1 VVVAQPAALLA
12 SEVFFGLFTFVAE
25 QNLRLSGATEQKLQ
39 EALPSIAARPMSGSE
54 RWETL
59 ATVLRGRSASAAL
72 RPMHE
77 LGVLGLLLPQFRT
90 VECLVIRDYY
100 HRYTVDEHIFQ
111 AIEVIDALSAQA
123 KDAKKSDPF
132 VELVAEI
139 ERPELLKLALLL
151 HDLGKAE
158 AGENHLETGM
168 TIATEVCSAFGLNDA
183 DTDRVCFLVAYHVE
197 MSLAMRRDIFNPE
210 TVNGL
215 AQKVG
220 TPEYLK
226 LLTLMTYADISA
238 VNPEALTKWKSENL
252 WNLYIATSNHL
263 NRSIDD
269 DRYFGDEAQSS
280 IIRLLAPKFGN
291 RLKEFM
297 HGMPQRYLRLHSAQ
311 ELSEHIEMAS
321 RLRAE
326 PVKVSLKREPGTMR
340 MTVVTQDRPALF
352 ATLTGALAAWGM
364 NIVKADAFSN
374 SAGVVVDSF
383 VFTDRFRTLE
393 MNLPEWDRF
402 RASIAAVV
410 TGRVSMETL
419 MSGRKNGKLP
429 RPKVVVDAKVTFDD
443 SASTHSTVV
452 EVVAQDRPGVL
463 YEIASQFAGLGCNI
477 EVALIDTEGEMAIDV
492 FYLTVSNQKLQP
504 ALEATLRQR
513 LLERLQ

>member
-1 VVVAQPAALLA
+1 
-12 SEVFFGLFTFVAE
+12 
-25 QNLRLSGATEQKLQ
+25 
-39 EALPSIAARPMSGSE
+39 
-54 RWETL
+54 
-59 ATVLRGRSASAAL
+59 
-72 RPMHE
+72 
-77 LGVLGLLLPQFRT
+77 
-90 VECLVIRDYY
+90 
-100 HRYTVDEHIFQ
+100 
-111 AIEVIDALSAQA
+111 
-123 KDAKKSDPF
+123 
-132 VELVAEI
+132 
-139 ERPELLKLALLL
+139 
-151 HDLGKAE
+151 
-158 AGENHLETGM
+158 
-168 TIATEVCSAFGLNDA
+168 
-183 DTDRVCFLVAYHVE
+183 

-210 TVNGL
+210 TVSTL

-220 TPEYLK
+220 TSEYLK

-238 VNPEALTKWKSENL
+238 VNPEAMTKWKAENL

-269 DRYFGDEAQSS
+269 DRYLGDDAHSS
-280 IIRLLAPKFGN
+280 AIRLLAPKLGN

-321 RLRAE
+321 RLRTE

-374 SAGVVVDSF
+374 GAGVVVDSF

-402 RASIAAVV
+402 KTSIADVL
-410 TGRVSMETL
+410 TGKVSLESL
-419 MSGRKNGKLP
+419 MSGRKSAKIP
-429 RPKVVVDAKVTFDD
+429 RPKVVVEAKVTFDD
-443 SASTHSTVV
+443 NASTHSTVV

-463 YEIASQFAGLGCNI
+463 YEISSQFATLGCNI

-492 FYLTVSNQKLQP
+492 FYLTREGKKLESD
-504 ALEATLRQR
+504 LEHMLKER
-513 LLERLQ
+513 LLSRLK

>member
-1 VVVAQPAALLA
+1 
-12 SEVFFGLFTFVAE
+12 
-25 QNLRLSGATEQKLQ
+25 
-39 EALPSIAARPMSGSE
+39 MS
-54 RWETL
+54 
-59 ATVLRGRSASAAL
+59 
-72 RPMHE
+72 
-77 LGVLGLLLPQFRT
+77 Q
-90 VECLVIRDYY
+90 
-100 HRYTVDEHIFQ
+100 
-111 AIEVIDALSAQA
+111 
-123 KDAKKSDPF
+123 
-132 VELVAEI
+132 
-139 ERPELLKLALLL
+139 
-151 HDLGKAE
+151 
-158 AGENHLETGM
+158 
-168 TIATEVCSAFGLNDA
+168 
-183 DTDRVCFLVAYHVE
+183 
-197 MSLAMRRDIFNPE
+197 AMRRDIFNSE

-238 VNPEALTKWKSENL
+238 VNPEAMTRWKSENL

-269 DRYFGDEAQSS
+269 DRYLGDEAQSS

-311 ELSEHIEMAS
+311 ELSDHIEMAS
-321 RLRAE
+321 HLRTE

-374 SAGVVVDSF
+374 GAAVVVDSF

-402 RASIAAVV
+402 RASISDVV
-410 TGRVSMETL
+410 TGRVSVESL
-419 MSGRKNGKLP
+419 MSGRKHAKVP
-429 RPKVVVDAKVTFDD
+429 RPKVVVEAKVTFDD

-463 YEIASQFAGLGCNI
+463 YEISSQFASLGCNI

-492 FYLTVSNQKLQP
+492 FYLTLNGKKLEP
-504 ALEATLRQR
+504 SLEATLRQH